1 MSLRDYVRK
10 RRLDATP
17 EPGVERS
24 DAKADAKSR
33 RSRAQPIF
41 VVQLHHARARHYD
54 FRLEADGALKSWA
67 VPKGPSL
74 RAGERR
80 LAVEVE
86 DHPLDYAGF
95 EGDIPQGHYG
105 AGHVDIF
112 DRGTWRSDGDALEQI
127 AAGKLDFE
135 LDGERLRGRFTLV
148 RTKPSGRQRQWLL
161 IKRSDEYV
169 RDSDADAMVEAMGAG
184 VDATTGSARSRGGAR
199 ATTKTS
205 KQVAKKSAMK
215 AAAKPVDKSM
225 PTARAT
231 KAKPASKSSVAEASA
246 ASTDWRKQALALP
259 GAEVAVMPKQIEL
272 QLATLRE
279 HPPAGG
285 DWLHEIKWD
294 GYRLIAYR
302 QRTTRL
308 ESRNRLDWTQRFP
321 ALAEA
326 VDALPL
332 RSAILDGELIA
343 QDRAGHSDFGELQRR
358 LEAGQVDA
366 LRYVVFD
373 LVYLD
378 GVDLRGVALSARRD
392 VLRKVLAAG
401 EASALAFSEHMQGP
415 ADQVLAASARA
426 GLEGIISKR
435 ADAPYRGGRSQAW
448 IKLKHKADEEFI
460 VVGYTPPKNS
470 RQGLGSL
477 LLARPERGGLVY
489 VGRVGSGFNDDTLR
503 SLTKRLRGLHTE
515 RAAVEL
521 PEHVPFSPRS
531 VHWVEPQLV
540 VDVHSRGRGKEGLIR
555 QASFAR
561 LREDKNAADLSA
573 AAAGEGKGRGGAGR
587 TSAADAAGRATPSAK
602 SAAKLS
608 AKSRAKAAAK
618 EQGMSEQRITH
629 PERIVFPDV
638 KISKGEVADY
648 YRAVERWLLP
658 ELTGRPVSLLRC
670 PDGIGSQCFFHK
682 HHSDGFGP
690 DVHPVRLRESA
701 GQADYVYV
709 EDIQGVLALVQMNTL
724 EFHPWG
730 ARRDKPDRPDR
741 LIFDLDPGE
750 GVAWSELKRAARD
763 VRDRLAEVG
772 LDSWVRLSGGKG
784 AHVCVPIQRGPDW
797 AQVKA
802 FCEAFAD
809 AMVENSPLRYVATA
823 SKAVRK
829 DRIFIDWLRNSR
841 GATSVTGWSLRA
853 RECAPVAMPLR
864 WEEFARSRAS
874 TDFDLGKA
882 LRRAKRLRSDPWEG
896 YASSLQRLPKL

>member
-17 EPGVERS
+17 EPGVEQAR
-24 DAKADAKSR
+24 AKAGVRSR
-33 RSRAQPIF
+33 RTRAQPIF

-54 FRLEADGALKSWA
+54 FRLEADGVLKSWA

-74 RAGERR
+74 RAGDRR

-112 DRGTWRSDGDALEQI
+112 DRGTWHSDGDALEQI

-148 RTKPSGRQRQWLL
+148 RTRPSGRQRQWLL
-161 IKRSDEYV
+161 IKRSDEHV
-169 RDSDADAMVEAMGAG
+169 QDRDADAMVEAMGAG
-184 VDATTGSARSRGGAR
+184 LDASTGVASSRGA
-199 ATTKTS
+199 TKTS
-205 KQVAKKSAMK
+205 KPVAKQSALETAAK
-215 AAAKPVDKSM
+215 AIKKQASTAKAKAGPAPKGSVAKRAAAKP
-225 PTARAT
+225 
-231 KAKPASKSSVAEASA
+231 SA
-246 ASTDWRKQALALP
+246 ASTDWRKQALAVP
-259 GAEVAVMPKQIEL
+259 GAVAATMPTQIDL

-279 HPPAGG
+279 HPPVGG

-302 QRTTRL
+302 QRGTRL
-308 ESRNRLDWTQRFP
+308 ESRNRLDWTRRFP
-321 ALAEA
+321 ALTEA

-373 LVYLD
+373 LLYLD
-378 GVDLRGVALSARRD
+378 GIDLRGAAQSARRD
-392 VLRKVLAAG
+392 LLREVLAAG
-401 EASALAFSEHMQGP
+401 EASPLAFSEHVQGP
-415 ADQVLAASARA
+415 ADQVLAASAKA

-460 VVGYTPPKNS
+460 VVGYTAPKNS
-470 RQGLGSL
+470 RQGFGSL
-477 LLARPERGGLVY
+477 LLARPENGGLVY
-489 VGRVGSGFNDDTLR
+489 VGRVGSGFNDETLR
-503 SLTKRLRGLHTE
+503 SLTRRLRGLHTE
-515 RAAVEL
+515 QAAVEL
-521 PEHVPFSPRS
+521 PEHVPFSRRS

-540 VDVHSRGRGKEGLIR
+540 IDVHSRGRGKEGLIR

-561 LREDKNAADLSA
+561 LREDKRAADLDAAPAKKARGGRTRA
-573 AAAGEGKGRGGAGR
+573 AAAEV
-587 TSAADAAGRATPSAK
+587 RARPAAK
-602 SAAKLS
+602 SAT
-608 AKSRAKAAAK
+608 KSRAKSSTNATAAE
-618 EQGMSEQRITH
+618 EQGMSELRITH
-629 PERIVFPDV
+629 PERIVFPGA

-658 ELTGRPVSLLRC
+658 ELIERPVSLLRC

-690 DVHPVRLRESA
+690 DVHPVSLRESA

-709 EDIQGVLALVQMNTL
+709 DDIHGVLALVQMNTL

-730 ARRDKPDRPDR
+730 ARRDKPDQPDR
-741 LIFDLDPGE
+741 LIFDLDPAE
-750 GVAWSELKRAARD
+750 GIAWTELKRAARE
-763 VRDRLAEVG
+763 VRDRLAEIG

-797 AQVKA
+797 PQVKA

-853 RECAPVAMPLR
+853 REGAPVAMPLR

-882 LRRAKRLRSDPWEG
+882 LSRAKRLRSDPWEG
-896 YASSLQRLPKL
+896 YAASRQRLPKL

>member
-1 MSLRDYVRK
+1 MSLRNYVRK

-17 EPGVERS
+17 EPGVER
-24 DAKADAKSR
+24 ADAKSGAKSR
-33 RSRAQPIF
+33 HSRAQPIF

-54 FRLEADGALKSWA
+54 FRLEADGVLKSWA

-112 DRGTWRSDGDALEQI
+112 DRGTWHSDGDALEQI

-169 RDSDADAMVEAMGAG
+169 QDSDADAMVEALGAG
-184 VDATTGSARSRGGAR
+184 VDASTGSARSRGGAR
-199 ATTKTS
+199 AAAKTS
-205 KQVAKKSAMK
+205 KQAAKKSAMK
-215 AAAKPVDKSM
+215 AAAKPVDKSVQ
-225 PTARAT
+225 TVRAT
-231 KAKPASKSSVAEASA
+231 KAKPAAKSSVAKVSA

-259 GAEVAVMPKQIEL
+259 GAEVAAMPKQIEL

-302 QRTTRL
+302 QRATRL
-308 ESRNRLDWTQRFP
+308 ESRNRLDWTRRFP

-373 LVYLD
+373 LLYLD
-378 GVDLRGVALSARRD
+378 GIDLRGAAQSARRD
-392 VLRKVLAAG
+392 LLREVLAAG
-401 EASALAFSEHMQGP
+401 EASPLAFSEHVQGA
-415 ADQVLAASARA
+415 ADQVLAASAKA

-435 ADAPYRGGRSQAW
+435 ADAPYRGGRSQVW

-470 RQGLGSL
+470 RQGFGSL
-477 LLARPERGGLVY
+477 LLARPEQGGLVY

-503 SLTKRLRGLHTE
+503 SLTRRLRGLHTE
-515 RAAVEL
+515 NASVEL
-521 PEHVPFSPRS
+521 PEHVPFSRRS

-540 VDVHSRGRGKEGLIR
+540 IDVHSRGRGKEGLIR

-561 LREDKNAADLSA
+561 LREDKSAADLGA
-573 AAAGEGKGRGGAGR
+573 ASAGEGKGRGSGGR
-587 TSAADAAGRATPSAK
+587 PSAATDGRAKPSAK
-602 SAAKLS
+602 SAAKLP
-608 AKSRAKAAAK
+608 AKSRAKAAVE

-629 PERIVFPDV
+629 PERIVFPDA

-658 ELTGRPVSLLRC
+658 ELIDRPVSLLRC

-690 DVHPVRLRESA
+690 DVHPVSLRESA

-709 EDIQGVLALVQMNTL
+709 DDIQGVLALVQMNTL

-741 LIFDLDPGE
+741 LIFDLDPAE
-750 GVAWSELKRAARD
+750 GIAWSELKRAARE
-763 VRDRLAEVG
+763 VRDRLAEIG

-797 AQVKA
+797 PQVKA

-829 DRIFIDWLRNSR
+829 DRIFIDWLRNAR

-853 RECAPVAMPLR
+853 REGAPVAMPLR
-864 WEEFARSRAS
+864 WDEFARSRAS

-882 LRRAKRLRSDPWEG
+882 MRRAKRLRSDPWEG
-896 YASSLQRLPKL
+896 YASSRQRLPKL